1 MKNANILVALH
12 ISLIPHMQS
21 MPPNPPV
28 PFPQCH
34 FAMVWELAMQVAQKW
49 YAQKI
54 LAMVVIFVLAHTK
67 RVHDQGNSKIKI
79 SRDVT

>member
-1 MKNANILVALH
+1 
-12 ISLIPHMQS
+12 
-21 MPPNPPV
+21 
-28 PFPQCH
+28 
-34 FAMVWELAMQVAQKW
+34 MQVAQKW

-67 RVHDQGNSKIKI
+67 RVHDQGNSKVKI